1 MLQRKRIEDET
12 YYDDVKPEQLIL
24 RDHLALDRTELAN
37 ERTLLAYIRTSLA
50 LFLTG
55 FSAMHLP
62 AFNQN
67 LAFQDLVY
75 EMFGWA
81 LVASAVAALL
91 IGWIR
96 YKRVA
101 RRIAATDDEE

>member
-1 MLQRKRIEDET
+1 MPVRSQTEEET
-12 YYDDVKPEQLIL
+12 YYEDVKAEQLIL

-62 AFNQN
+62 SFNPN
-67 LAFQDLVY
+67 LTFRALVY
-75 EMFGWA
+75 QTLGWA
-81 LVASAVAALL
+81 LVAAAALVL
-91 IGWIR
+91 FVGWKR
-96 YKRVA
+96 YRQVRK
-101 RRIAATDDEE
+101 RIALSEEYD